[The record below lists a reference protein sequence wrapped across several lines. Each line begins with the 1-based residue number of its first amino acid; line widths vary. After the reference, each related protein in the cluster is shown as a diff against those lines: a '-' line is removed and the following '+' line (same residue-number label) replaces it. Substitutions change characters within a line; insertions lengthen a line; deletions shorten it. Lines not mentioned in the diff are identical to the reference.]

1 MKNILS
7 IVIRIFLTAAMLF
20 FLFKWINLEEIGKV
34 LHLIRLNYL
43 IVAGALFISIYFL
56 CFIRW
61 YWLLKS
67 IDIRVPWRKL
77 IISSFGGVFFNLF
90 LPSTIGGDFVRIMD
104 LTNHLKRT
112 KEIAASVFVDRLS
125 GFAALAFT
133 ALLAML
139 YGYSHIDKSG
149 IFIPIIIL
157 FTSLSVTIIILFT
170 KNIFSRL
177 KNLIPGKKI
186 RIKIENLHTEIL
198 YFRTKPKALLTSLL
212 ISFATQIIGIVS
224 NYYIFLALGINV
236 KLIYLFIFV
245 PLIGAVAMIPVSIG
259 GLGIRDMGSAF
270 FFAKIGITKDVAVAS
285 SLLNFFFIA
294 VISSFCGLIYVFALY
309 NRWLQRR

>member
-1 MKNILS
+1 M
-7 IVIRIFLTAAMLF
+7 
-20 FLFKWINLEEIGKV
+20 
-34 LHLIRLNYL
+34 
-43 IVAGALFISIYFL
+43 
-56 CFIRW
+56 
-61 YWLLKS
+61 
-67 IDIRVPWRKL
+67 
-77 IISSFGGVFFNLF
+77 
-90 LPSTIGGDFVRIMD
+90 RIMD

-125 GFAALAFT
+125 GFTALALI

-139 YGYSHIDKSG
+139 YGYSYIDKNG
-149 IFIPIIIL
+149 IFIPMIVL
-157 FTSLSVTIIILFT
+157 FTSLSVILIILFT
-170 KNIFSRL
+170 KNIFSRI

-186 RIKIENLHTEIL
+186 RTKIESLHSEIL
-198 YFRTKPKALLTSLL
+198 YFRTKPKALLTALL
-212 ISFATQIIGIVS
+212 ISFTVQIIGIVS

-236 KLIYLFIFV
+236 KPIYLFIFV

-285 SLLNFFFIA
+285 SLLNFFFIV
-294 VISSFCGLIYVFALY
+294 VIGSFCGLIYVFALY